1 MSPADT
7 FPQNIRALMRTLEQA
22 RAYISELEQT
32 IYNISASGIHS
43 CSDQC
48 QRPICVM
55 RRERDAARKD
65 RDRLLDVL
73 SELNTALVARMIT
86 SRPSAKRRADLLKA
100 HDKANELIKEMRGK
114 NNDTAV

>member
-1 MSPADT
+1 
-7 FPQNIRALMRTLEQA
+7 MRTLEQA

-32 IYNISASGIHS
+32 IDNISASGIHS

-55 RRERDAARKD
+55 LRELDAARKD

-100 HDKANELIKEMRGK
+100 NDKANELIKEMRGK
-114 NNDTAV
+114 NNAQ

>member
-1 MSPADT
+1 
-7 FPQNIRALMRTLEQA
+7 
-22 RAYISELEQT
+22 
-32 IYNISASGIHS
+32 
-43 CSDQC
+43 
-48 QRPICVM
+48 M

-65 RDRLLDVL
+65 RDRLLYVL

-86 SRPSAKRRADLLKA
+86 RRPSAKRRLDLLKA

>member
-1 MSPADT
+1 
-7 FPQNIRALMRTLEQA
+7 MRTLEQA

-32 IYNISASGIHS
+32 IDNISASGIHS

-65 RDRLLDVL
+65 RDKERTPLTLDDVDVTFVNDCKKNVL
-73 SELNTALVARMIT
+73 PYRIINLE
-86 SRPSAKRRADLLKA
+86 DYLKQIFT
-100 HDKANELIKEMRGK
+100 DK
-114 NNDTAV
+114 